1 MNNDFEAAMTTVTE
15 AILKKLIF
23 SNGIGLLPD
32 MTVICAALLK
42 IDEDLKVIAD
52 KLQGKD
58 AQSGSTIKYDPDR
71 RGYYYIDTNDKRVYV
86 RFIPIGDS
94 IQDIAGT
101 HYEDDISDL
110 NNLKKEV

>member
-1 MNNDFEAAMTTVTE
+1 MNNRIEAAMTTVTE
-15 AILKKLIF
+15 TILKNLLF
-23 SNGIGLLPD
+23 SNDLGLLPD

-42 IDEDLKVIAD
+42 IDEDLKAIAD
-52 KLQGKD
+52 KLQSKD

-71 RGYYYIDTNDKRVYV
+71 RGYYYMDTNDKRVYV

-101 HYEDDISDL
+101 HYEDDVSDL